1 MQMKMVSLA
10 LILVLGFLQG
20 CSSIVHGTTQDLQ
33 INTVPQGA
41 RATVGTQTCVTPCTL
56 NVKRDS
62 ATVQIEKDSYRKT
75 FDLEKNF
82 QWGATLFGN
91 ILWAE
96 LGIIIDVASGAAWD
110 IRPVNIGLNAA
121 DSGLQ
126 GTNTASEPGGVTMT
140 ETPTR

>member
-1 MQMKMVSLA
+1 MQMTMVSAA
-10 LILVLGFLQG
+10 LILMLGVLQG

-41 RATVGTQTCVTPCTL
+41 RATVGTQTCATPCTL
-56 NVKRDS
+56 TVKRDS
-62 ATVQIEKDSYRKT
+62 PTVQIEKDSYRKT

-110 IRPVNIGLNAA
+110 IGPVNIRLDEVDTGLK
-121 DSGLQ
+121 
-126 GTNTASEPGGVTMT
+126 GTNTAPEQRGVTVT
-140 ETPTR
+140 ETMK